1 MKAAIGIRR
10 TNIVTVV
17 TRVREAGIAVFL
29 LLLVVF
35 FATRSPHFLTG
46 NNFNNILAAIA
57 VLTIVAV
64 GETCVILARQ
74 IDLSVGSI
82 LGMSALVVAVSMRD
96 HPDLPVVVPF
106 LIGSAVGLA
115 LGAFNGLLVTFGRLP
130 SIIVTLGTLYVFR
143 GIIVVYSNYTTQSGE
158 VYSQET
164 GASPSFANLATA
176 NPLGL
181 QNSVII
187 AVLIAVLFAY
197 MLRKTRTGRA
207 IYAVGGNPLAA
218 NLAGLKVNRTTF
230 LVFALSGMLAGLAAV
245 LYTSLHLDITVHEG
259 ENFEL
264 TVISA
269 VVIGGTN
276 IFGGSGTIFGT
287 VLGALVIGVVQNG
300 LQTSNI
306 SSLWE
311 QAIYGFAIL
320 GAVIVDAL
328 ITRRLQLA
336 LRLRAQR
343 KDEGVA
349 GP

>member
-1 MKAAIGIRR
+1 MQAAIGARR

-17 TRVREAGIAVFL
+17 TRAREAGIVVFL
-29 LLLVVF
+29 LLLTLF
-35 FATRSPHFLTG
+35 FATRSPHFFTRG
-46 NNFNNILAAIA
+46 NFNNILEAIA

-82 LGMSALVVAVSMRD
+82 LGMCAMVVAVLMRD
-96 HPDLPVVVPF
+96 HPTLPVVAPCLV
-106 LIGSAVGLA
+106 GAAVGLA
-115 LGAFNGLLVTFGRLP
+115 LGMCNGLLVTFGRLP

-143 GIIVVYSNYTTQSGE
+143 GAIVVYSNYTTQSGE

-164 GASPSFANLATA
+164 GANLSFANLATG

-181 QNSVII
+181 QNAVIV
-187 AVLIAVLFAY
+187 AALVALLFAY
-197 MLRKTRTGRA
+197 LLHSTPAGRA
-207 IYAVGGNPLAA
+207 IYAVGGNPVAA
-218 NLAGLKVNRTTF
+218 KLAGLKVERITF

-245 LYTSLHLDITVHEG
+245 FYTSLHLDITVHEG
-259 ENFEL
+259 ESFEL

-269 VVIGGTN
+269 VVIGGTS
-276 IFGGSGTIFGT
+276 IFGGSGSILGT
-287 VLGALVIGVVQNG
+287 VLGALLIGVVQNG
-300 LQTSNI
+300 LETSNI

-311 QAIYGFAIL
+311 QAVYGCAIL

-328 ITRRLQLA
+328 ITRRLQQA

-343 KDEGVA
+343 RDEGVA

>member
-1 MKAAIGIRR
+1 
-10 TNIVTVV
+10 
-17 TRVREAGIAVFL
+17 
-29 LLLVVF
+29 
-35 FATRSPHFLTG
+35 
-46 NNFNNILAAIA
+46 
-57 VLTIVAV
+57 
-64 GETCVILARQ
+64 
-74 IDLSVGSI
+74 
-82 LGMSALVVAVSMRD
+82 
-96 HPDLPVVVPF
+96 
-106 LIGSAVGLA
+106 
-115 LGAFNGLLVTFGRLP
+115 
-130 SIIVTLGTLYVFR
+130 
-143 GIIVVYSNYTTQSGE
+143 VVYSNYATQSGE

-164 GASPSFANLATA
+164 GASPSFANLSTA

-187 AVLIAVLFAY
+187 AVLVALVFAY
-197 MLRKTRTGRA
+197 ILHHTRTGRA

-259 ENFEL
+259 ESFEL

-276 IFGGSGTIFGT
+276 IFGGSGTILGT

-300 LQTSNI
+300 LETTNI

-311 QAIYGFAIL
+311 QAVYGFAIL

-336 LRLRAQR
+336 LRLRAQQ
-343 KDEGVA
+343 KTAGAA